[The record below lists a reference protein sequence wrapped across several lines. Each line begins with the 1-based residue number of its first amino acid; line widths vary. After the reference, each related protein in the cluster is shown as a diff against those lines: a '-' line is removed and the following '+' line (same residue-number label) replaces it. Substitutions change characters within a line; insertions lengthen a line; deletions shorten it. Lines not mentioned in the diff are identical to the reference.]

1 MASLY
6 AEIARF
12 DDFLNAGGPVLFAI
26 MAVTFVM
33 WVLISERLLYL
44 RGSGH
49 SVDLK
54 RIVDEWQ
61 SRQDQT
67 SWYALQVRRYL
78 VAEMAL
84 KLRRAIPLIKTCIA
98 ICPLLGLMGTVTGMI
113 SVFEVM
119 SLMGGGSPR
128 AMAEGVSR
136 ATIPTM
142 AGMVAAIS
150 GIYFCAW
157 LERKTEA
164 EVRRTEDLLTYAE

>member
-6 AEIARF
+6 AEIAKF
-12 DDFLNAGGPVLFAI
+12 DEFLNSGGPVLLAI

-33 WVLISERLLYL
+33 WFAVSERWLYL
-44 RGSGH
+44 RNGH
-49 SVDLK
+49 VEELK
-54 RIVDEWQ
+54 RVVDEWQ

-67 SWYALQVRRYL
+67 SWYALQIRRL
-78 VAEMAL
+78 LIAQVAL
-84 KLRRAIPLIKTCIA
+84 KLRRSISLIKTCVA
-98 ICPLLGLMGTVTGMI
+98 VCPLLGLLGTVTGMI

-119 SLMGGGSPR
+119 SLLGGGSPR

-150 GIYFCAW
+150 GIYFSAW
-157 LERKTEA
+157 LERETEA
-164 EVRRTEDLLTYAE
+164 EVRRTEALLTHTE